1 MIKKTISEIQ
11 QDYDLQLDRVVKTI
25 KQEKAKKVLLQFPE
39 GLKQY
44 ATSIVD
50 YLESQVKNV
59 TFFIWLGTCFG
70 ACDLPP
76 VDKRIDLVIQFGHS
90 SWKYDKKKEIK
101 VLN

>member
-1 MIKKTISEIQ
+1 MIKKTISEIEK
-11 QDYDLQLDRVVKTI
+11 DYDLQLGRVVKTI
-25 KQEKAKKVLLQFPE
+25 KKEKARKVLLQFPE

-59 TFFIWLGTCFG
+59 SFFIWLGTCFG

-76 VDKRIDLVIQFGHS
+76 VDKKVDLVVQFGHS
-90 SWKYDKKKEIK
+90 AWDYKKSKRIK
-101 VLN
+101 VLS